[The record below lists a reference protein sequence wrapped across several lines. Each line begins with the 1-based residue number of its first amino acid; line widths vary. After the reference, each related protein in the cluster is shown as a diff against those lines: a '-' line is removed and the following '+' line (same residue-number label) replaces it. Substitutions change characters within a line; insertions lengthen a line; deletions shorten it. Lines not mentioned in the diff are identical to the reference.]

1 MNDTQGFLSS
11 LFDFS
16 FTSFITSKIIK
27 VLYGLC
33 IFFSALVALFII
45 SFGFGISAG
54 TGIVM
59 LLIVAPLFF
68 LLSVIYSR
76 VVLEFI
82 IVVFRISENIAK
94 IAEKENETI

>member
-1 MNDTQGFLSS
+1 MNDTQGFLNS

-45 SFGFGISAG
+45 SFGFSISAG
-54 TGIVM
+54 TGIVV

-68 LLSVIYSR
+68 LIIVIYSR
-76 VVLEFI
+76 VLLEFI
-82 IVVFRISENIAK
+82 MVVFRISENIEK
-94 IAEKENETI
+94 IAEQKSNLQ

>member
-1 MNDTQGFLSS
+1 
-11 LFDFS
+11 
-16 FTSFITSKIIK
+16 

-33 IFFSALVALFII
+33 IFFSALMALFMI
-45 SFGFGISAG
+45 SFGFGISVG

-68 LLSVIYSR
+68 LIIVIYSR
-76 VVLEFI
+76 VLLEFI

-94 IAEKENETI
+94 IAAKDT